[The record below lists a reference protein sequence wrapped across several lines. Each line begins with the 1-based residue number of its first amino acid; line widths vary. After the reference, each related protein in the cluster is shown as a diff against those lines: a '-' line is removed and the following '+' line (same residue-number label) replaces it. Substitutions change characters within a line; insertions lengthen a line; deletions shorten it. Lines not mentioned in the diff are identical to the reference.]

1 MFKGVV
7 VIKDAIKLVL
17 VYLGLV
23 ILCITV
29 NFFIWMFFGIEWLII
44 VSFALLSAK
53 LLLIINGLFGD
64 DDDDENNIS

>member
-64 DDDDENNIS
+64 DDDEDNLS